1 MKRFYACS
9 TFVYL
14 LLALMS
20 CQQNT
25 QNTQENANEAA
36 QKAKVVSQ
44 VAELGCQDTRDLITK
59 YGGKLIPMIGD
70 VVFEKIIDKAG
81 KGDFC
86 ECLRPSLE
94 AHLSTN
100 FPLETLENLITER
113 KDRGKIVKNIII
125 EQRTAVLD
133 CYKQK
138 GTKGIKFLE
147 KVINKLAKNEVAE
160 AEEAE

>member
-1 MKRFYACS
+1 MKRFYAYS
-9 TFVYL
+9 TLFYL
-14 LLALMS
+14 LVALMS

-25 QNTQENANEAA
+25 QNTQENTNEAA
-36 QKAKVVSQ
+36 QKAKVVNQ

-59 YGGKLIPMIGD
+59 YGGKLIPMVGD
-70 VVFEKIIDKAG
+70 MVFEKIIDKAG

-100 FPLETLENLITER
+100 FELASLENLITER
-113 KDRGKIVKNIII
+113 KDRNKVVKNVIID
-125 EQRTAVLD
+125 QRAAILD

-147 KVINKLAKNEVAE
+147 KVINKLAKNEE
-160 AEEAE
+160 AESLEAE

>member
-1 MKRFYACS
+1 MKRLYAYL

-14 LLALMS
+14 LVVLMS
-20 CQQNT
+20 CEQNT
-25 QNTQENANEAA
+25 QNTQESNNEAA
-36 QKAKVVSQ
+36 QKAKVVNQ
-44 VAELGCQDTRDLITK
+44 VAALGCQDTRDLITK

-100 FPLETLENLITER
+100 FELATLENLIIER
-113 KDRGKIVKNIII
+113 KDRGKVVKNVIID
-125 EQRTAVLD
+125 QRTAILD

-138 GTKGIKFLE
+138 GSKGVKFLE
-147 KVINKLAKNEVAE
+147 KVINKLANKETS
-160 AEEAE
+160 AEEEIQ